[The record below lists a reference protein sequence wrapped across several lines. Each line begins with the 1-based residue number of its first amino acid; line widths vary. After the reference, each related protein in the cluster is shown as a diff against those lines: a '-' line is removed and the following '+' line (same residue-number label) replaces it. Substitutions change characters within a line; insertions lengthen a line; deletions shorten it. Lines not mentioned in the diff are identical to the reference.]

1 MHAFPFPSLL
11 RISSSRTVSAAL
23 LATTLLL
30 GGCASFG
37 PDTGDTQSAST
48 TTKRNYHDSIDLGG
62 RLSVQYQQA
71 GKDEFLHGSFT
82 WKQDGKRSD
91 IALLSPLGQIIATI
105 AITPNGATLT
115 ESGKTPRMA
124 NDVDALVAQTLGWPL
139 PIAGLRQWLQG
150 FATDNNNQA
159 FVAGNNGDRV
169 TTRDGWQLSY
179 ANWQQDSAG
188 ERYAKRLDLVRQ
200 TDQAGKVEIRVVID
214 NWQPH

>member
-1 MHAFPFPSLL
+1 MHAFPFHSLL
-11 RISSSRTVSAAL
+11 RTSSSRTVSAAL

-37 PDTGDTQSAST
+37 PDTGDTQSASAT
-48 TTKRNYHDSIDLGG
+48 AKLNYHDSIDLSG
-62 RLSVQYQQA
+62 RLSVQYQQN

-115 ESGKTPRMA
+115 ESGKAPRTA

-179 ANWQQDSAG
+179 ANWQQDG
-188 ERYAKRLDLVRQ
+188 TGDHYAKRLDLVRQ

-214 NWQPH
+214 NWQPR